1 MCAPQR
7 GLNLLALCAGN
18 RLEGDGVMTT
28 MRYKSGLQFAAL
40 AWALLALG
48 CYGAASSAANAEPL
62 VFHASQSGQRTLDQ
76 GEGGGNPFASALIE
90 LLARPSLQ
98 LAELPAGI
106 SRLTAA
112 KSRGFQKADVPAAV
126 TGAAWQVLPVKP
138 GERRIAL
145 VMVVSDYANSG
156 GSGVDPAPSLPGAE
170 RDAQRVS
177 KALEKAGF
185 ETQLAIDLSLPRM
198 EETLARFAAKSAG
211 YDAAVIYTTGH
222 GVDVGGSVY
231 LLPGDY
237 PIAQRN
243 GALPGSALRLSE
255 ISEGLRAKRVN
266 LLFWGGCRDN
276 PLAD

>member
-1 MCAPQR
+1 MMELRCR
-7 GLNLLALCAGN
+7 GRTGYAAALLVLALAAH
-18 RLEGDGVMTT
+18 GV
-28 MRYKSGLQFAAL
+28 AA
-40 AWALLALG
+40 
-48 CYGAASSAANAEPL
+48 GAATAEPL

-98 LAELPAGI
+98 LAELPVGI

-112 KSRGFQKADVPAAV
+112 KSRNFQKADVPAAV

-145 VMVVSDYANSG
+145 VMVVSDYAASG
-156 GSGVDPAPSLPGAE
+156 GSGVDPAPSLAGAKRDAE
-170 RDAQRVS
+170 RVA
-177 KALEKAGF
+177 KALETAGF
-185 ETQLAIDLSLPRM
+185 KTQLAIDLSLPRM
-198 EETLARFAAKSAG
+198 EDTLAKFAAESAG

-237 PIAQRN
+237 PMAQRN
-243 GALPGSALRLSE
+243 GALPASALRLSE
-255 ISEGLRAKRVN
+255 IGEGLRAKHVN
-266 LLFWGGCRDN
+266 LLFYGGCRDN